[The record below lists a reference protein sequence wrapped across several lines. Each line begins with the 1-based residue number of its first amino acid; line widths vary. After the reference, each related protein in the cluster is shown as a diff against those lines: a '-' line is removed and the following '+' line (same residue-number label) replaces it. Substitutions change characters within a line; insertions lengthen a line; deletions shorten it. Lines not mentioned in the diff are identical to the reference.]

1 MENKYEIQI
10 NCLRNEWF
18 SVKDEGNNSIWIFDS
33 LENACTQLSQF
44 QDTYPGYKCRIVKI

>member
-18 SVKDEGNNSIWIFDS
+18 SVKDEGNNSLWIFDS
-33 LENACTQLSQF
+33 LENACTQLTQF